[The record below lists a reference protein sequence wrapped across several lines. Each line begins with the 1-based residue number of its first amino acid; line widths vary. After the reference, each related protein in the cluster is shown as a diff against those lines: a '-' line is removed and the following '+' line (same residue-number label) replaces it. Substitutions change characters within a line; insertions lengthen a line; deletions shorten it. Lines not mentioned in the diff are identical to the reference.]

1 MRSAAYLGCPVI
13 RSRDVRRILW
23 RVLHCGIGIDC
34 DARQC
39 GFADDVY
46 RSDAH
51 AHAHAQRTLKNSS
64 NRTDLACVRHDTHRE
79 TDRERDR
86 CCRTHARTGPAH
98 PAQPYTEH
106 SVRAVS
112 EHLVLRDRFSGVSTR
127 TAKSI
132 LARQSPATV
141 PLERQAAAAGL
152 TACMLRCEQ
161 LGCAAT
167 AASSCISIL
176 LLAARLVAVRRAA
189 FRLAVHV
196 VQLAC
201 THPNTGCEAETKP
214 VLECLM

>member
-1 MRSAAYLGCPVI
+1 MHGSVALQMMYIAVTRTRTRTRNA
-13 RSRDVRRILW
+13 RSRTVQTEPTW
-23 RVLHCGIGIDC
+23 RVYD
-34 DARQC
+34 
-39 GFADDVY
+39 
-46 RSDAH
+46 
-51 AHAHAQRTLKNSS
+51 
-64 NRTDLACVRHDTHRE
+64 HDTHRE